1 MDKVQVLAPAGNL
14 TSLKAAVDNGADEVY
29 VGFSDSTNARNYE
42 GLNFTDED
50 MQEGINYAHK
60 KGAKVFVA
68 INTNPQQDH
77 FDEWKGSVDKGLK
90 MGADALIVADI
101 ALLKYTRDTYPDA
114 EIHLSVQASSSNYES
129 VNFFAKKFGVK
140 RVVMPRVITIADI
153 AKINDKT
160 DVEIEAF
167 ALGGNC
173 INMEG
178 RCALTSFVTG
188 SSPNT
193 EGACSPSR
201 FVDFSNDASGT
212 LTISLNDTVLN
223 KIPKDEP
230 APYPTSCKGRFVMP
244 DGSLSYAMED
254 PESLNV
260 LSILPD
266 MIKAG
271 VKCLKIE
278 GRQRTKTY
286 VAAMTKVLR
295 RAVDSYY
302 ENPEGY
308 EVKQEWLNDV
318 LFAFEGTNQ
327 TTGCYI
333 EQ

>member
-1 MDKVQVLAPAGNL
+1 MNRAQVLAPAGNL
-14 TSLKAAVDNGADEVY
+14 SSLKAAVDNGADEVY
-29 VGFSDSTNARNYE
+29 IGFNDSTNARNYE

-50 MQEGINYAHK
+50 FEDGISYAHK
-60 KGAKVFVA
+60 KGVKVFVA
-68 INTNPQQDH
+68 INTNPQEDH
-77 FDEWKGSVDKGLK
+77 FNEWKSAVDKALK
-90 MGADALIVADI
+90 MKADALIVADI

-140 RVVMPRVITIADI
+140 RVVMPRVITVNDI
-153 AKINDKT
+153 EKIHNNS

-201 FVDFSNDASGT
+201 FVNFENDSAGN
-212 LTISLNDTVLN
+212 LTISLNGTILN
-223 KIPKDEP
+223 KLPKDEP
-230 APYPTSCKGRFVMP
+230 APYPTTCKGRFIMP
-244 DGSLSYAMED
+244 DGSESYAMED

-260 LSILPD
+260 LSILPE

-271 VKCLKIE
+271 VICFKIE
-278 GRQRTKTY
+278 GRQRTKSY
-286 VAAMTKVLR
+286 VASMTRVMRK
-295 RAVDSYY
+295 AIDSYY
-302 ENPEGY
+302 ENPDSY
-308 EVKQEWLNDV
+308 VVKQEWLNDTV
-318 LFAFEGTNQ
+318 MAFEGTTQ
-327 TTGCYI
+327 TSGCYVD
-333 EQ
+333 Q